1 MLRVGELLDDP
12 EFIKANS
19 LEDTT
24 VDRIGAQLDR
34 RMAVEGD
41 RPTESVSN
49 QIRKRCDSRYGFEY
63 HCPIEY
69 NRKRLQNY

>member
-34 RMAVEGD
+34 RMAVEGATD
-41 RPTESVSN
+41 PPS
-49 QIRKRCDSRYGFEY
+49 
-63 HCPIEY
+63 P
-69 NRKRLQNY
+69 